1 MKKHSQKCIA
11 IIFGLMILSA
21 CSSSPKK
28 EEAPVPASTTP
39 TSPETA
45 IQIPTSSKDLTPVV
59 VPNDTAVDSGKSEA
73 GPSITLKPAPG
84 SAGKVAS
91 EQTQGK
97 SEPAPQVKVT
107 KPKIQGVDPET
118 SLRWLQNGNTRFTKG
133 FLRKDGQSKKDVQRL
148 INLHRPHAI
157 VLASS
162 DGRVPPEIV
171 FDQKLGEIFTIRT
184 LGPSLSPEVVA
195 SIEYAM
201 IHLGARN
208 VVVLGHSSCGGAKLA
223 YVTMQGHDAGSEN
236 LKELAADIQP
246 RIQTVVEGKAPSKD
260 FIQECWANTKGVA
273 EDLKTRST
281 VIREALQGQ
290 TLKISSALYD
300 LTTGRVEFAK

>member
-1 MKKHSQKCIA
+1 
-11 IIFGLMILSA
+11 MILSA

-28 EEAPVPASTTP
+28 EEAPVPATVFAPPTAASSETP
-39 TSPETA
+39 

-59 VPNDTAVDSGKSEA
+59 VPNDTGADSGKSES
-73 GPSITLKPAPG
+73 GPSITLKPDPG
-84 SAGKVAS
+84 STGKVAS
-91 EQTQGK
+91 EQTQVK
-97 SEPAPQVKVT
+97 AESPAQMKVA
-107 KPKIQGVDPET
+107 KPKIQGIDPET
-118 SLRWLQNGNTRFTKG
+118 SLRWLKNGNTRFTKG
-133 FLRKDGQSKKDVQRL
+133 FLRKDGQSKKDIQRL
-148 INLHRPHAI
+148 VNLHRPHSV

-246 RIQTVVEGKAPSKD
+246 RIQPLVEGKAPSKD
-260 FIQECWANTKGVA
+260 FLQECWANTKGVA
-273 EDLKTRST
+273 EDLKSRSNL
-281 VIREALQGQ
+281 IRDAVQGQ
-290 TLKISSALYD
+290 TIKISSALYD
-300 LTTGRVEFAK
+300 LETGRVEFAK